1 MIHEDTLLPDVRKCE
16 EIIRNARKDS
26 PDTPSDEW
34 LADNYH
40 IVSDAIESLKQLEFK
55 RRAVIAVYNIATE
68 ILSRNDGLVR
78 EEDVLKVVS
87 FHQNTHPLGSE
98 SLVYLCPMLQ
108 LAVLKRIADICET
121 TEKSKE
127 PRMLI
132 SLGVSM
138 GNAIKSLRSL
148 PTFDW
153 ENMLS
158 ELNVIEQ
165 ILRGDP
171 ADIYTKMTLIASCLV
186 VPEKDFLLRSPCS
199 SMYHTT
205 PPQRPSVLLNTFPFV
220 SSFFLIISHP
230 LFCI

>member
-40 IVSDAIESLKQLEFK
+40 IVSDAIESLKHLEFK

-138 GNAIKSLRSL
+138 SHTLQPSTIMQSASSILHAFSGITIYL
-148 PTFDW
+148 PPICFT
-153 ENMLS
+153 
-158 ELNVIEQ
+158 
-165 ILRGDP
+165 
-171 ADIYTKMTLIASCLV
+171 
-186 VPEKDFLLRSPCS
+186 
-199 SMYHTT
+199 
-205 PPQRPSVLLNTFPFV
+205 
-220 SSFFLIISHP
+220 
-230 LFCI
+230 